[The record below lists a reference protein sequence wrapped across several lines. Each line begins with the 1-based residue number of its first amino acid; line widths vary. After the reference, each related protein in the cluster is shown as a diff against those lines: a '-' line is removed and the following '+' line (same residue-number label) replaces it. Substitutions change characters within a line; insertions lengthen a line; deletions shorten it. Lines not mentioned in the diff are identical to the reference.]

1 MRAMRKPTVFI
12 DRDGTIN
19 KDAGYI
25 NSLDNFEVYPFAPQA
40 IKLLKDNGYLVVVIT
55 NQAGVAKGIFTEEF
69 LEKVHTK
76 MRKILQQNGTDI
88 DGIFYC
94 PHYKGAKIQEYDI
107 DCECRKPKTKMIEDA
122 LKLLPIDRNNMYMV
136 GDKYT
141 DIQMGIN
148 AGCKTII
155 VKTGYGKGEI
165 ENNYHKWSKKPDLV
179 ADNLLLAVLSILN
192 NKFN

>member
-1 MRAMRKPTVFI
+1 MKKPTVFI

-19 KDAGYI
+19 RDAGYI

-40 IKLLKDNGYLVVVIT
+40 IKLLRDNGFLVVVIT
-55 NQAGVAKGIFTEEF
+55 NQAGVARGIFTEDF
-69 LEKVHTK
+69 LGKVHDK
-76 MRKILQQNGTDI
+76 MRKIFQKNGTDI

-94 PHYKGAKIQEYDI
+94 PHYKGSKLPEYAI

-122 LKLLPIDRNNMYMV
+122 IRSLPIDRNNMYMI

-148 AGCKTII
+148 AGCKTIM

-165 ENNYHKWSKKPDLV
+165 ENEYHSWIKKPDFIT
-179 ADNLLLAVLSILN
+179 DNLLLAALTIL
-192 NKFN
+192 KIRS